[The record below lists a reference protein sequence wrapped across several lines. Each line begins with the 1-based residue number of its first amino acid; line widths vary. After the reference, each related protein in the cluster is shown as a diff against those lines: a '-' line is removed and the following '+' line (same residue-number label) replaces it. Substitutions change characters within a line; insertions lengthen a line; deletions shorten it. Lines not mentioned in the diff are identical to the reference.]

1 MRTKEEYEA
10 MVKFQEK
17 FTPEMIEA
25 KIKEAWSKMP
35 KTRLEVNEWKEER
48 EGKEIYCFF
57 CTIVNPKIGKE
68 RALSVG
74 TGIGGIKNF
83 LKMMHRDFFI
93 LGHEVIANGKPYDAG
108 EFWDKIMEE
117 DES

>member
-1 MRTKEEYEA
+1 MRTKEEYDA

-35 KTRLEVNEWKEER
+35 KTRYEVSEWKEER
-48 EGKEIYCFF
+48 EGKEICCFF
-57 CTIVNPKIGKE
+57 CTIISPKIGDE

-74 TGIGGIKNF
+74 TGIGGVKNF
-83 LKMMHRDFFI
+83 LKMTTREFFI
-93 LGHEVIANGKPYDAG
+93 LGNEVIANGELCDAG
-108 EFWDKIMEE
+108 EFWDNIME
-117 DES
+117 S